1 MKLAKKDDDDQ
12 CESSK
17 RELTLWGRT
26 WFLLSERTECQVLA
40 FGIFLVDLNFII
52 IFLAVQN
59 SSIGDLVTQSL
70 THSLT
75 H

>member
-1 MKLAKKDDDDQ
+1 MKLAKKDDDDDDDDQ

-40 FGIFLVDLNFII
+40 FDIY
-52 IFLAVQN
+52 
-59 SSIGDLVTQSL
+59 
-70 THSLT
+70 
-75 H
+75 